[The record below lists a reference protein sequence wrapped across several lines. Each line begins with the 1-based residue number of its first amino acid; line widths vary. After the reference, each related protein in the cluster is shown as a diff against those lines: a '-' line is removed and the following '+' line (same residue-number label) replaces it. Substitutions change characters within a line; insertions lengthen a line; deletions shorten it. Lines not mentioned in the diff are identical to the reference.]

1 VRRLWTPSGIW
12 LRAKHSFRINTKED
26 LMKAVTDTSFT
37 SDVLQSDK
45 PVLVDFWADWCQP
58 CRKVQPLLEEIA
70 KELGDQVE
78 IVKLD
83 IDANPEV
90 TRAYQVMSVPTLT
103 MFRAGRPVNQLVGAR
118 PKGDL
123 LKLIESAL

>member
-1 VRRLWTPSGIW
+1 M
-12 LRAKHSFRINTKED
+12 KE
-26 LMKAVTDTSFT
+26 VSDTSFS
-37 SDVLQSDK
+37 SDVLQSEK
-45 PVLVDFWADWCQP
+45 PVLVDFWAEWCQP

-70 KELGDQVE
+70 RELGDQVE

-103 MFRAGRPVNQLVGAR
+103 MFRAGRPVNQIVGAR

>member
-1 VRRLWTPSGIW
+1 M
-12 LRAKHSFRINTKED
+12 
-26 LMKAVTDTSFT
+26 MKAVTDTSFT

-45 PVLVDFWADWCQP
+45 PVLVDFWAEWCQP

-103 MFRAGRPVNQLVGAR
+103 MFRAGRPVNSLVGAR

-123 LKLIESAL
+123 MKLIESAL

>member
-1 VRRLWTPSGIW
+1 
-12 LRAKHSFRINTKED
+12 
-26 LMKAVTDTSFT
+26 MKAVTDTSFS

-45 PVLVDFWADWCQP
+45 PVLVDFWAEWCQP
-58 CRKVQPLLEEIA
+58 CRKVQPLLEELA
-70 KELGDQVE
+70 KELGERVE

-103 MFRAGRPVNQLVGAR
+103 VFRDGRPVNQLVGAR